1 MEKLTQ
7 EELNSLSSRAR
18 KQYEDKKSFKED
30 SNSVLSEITT
40 ENPNVE
46 VVVKEEKQF
55 NEAGYTDRFS
65 HQSVENDNVG
75 IFDVAN
81 PESLQ
86 KVNAFVG
93 AIAEQ
98 EYVQPDAAMH
108 QLAMKLGTI
117 GLSYT
122 IPKVEGKNGK
132 SVVEVS
138 QFGGRYGKTSDN
150 TTSGDGD
157 IENGDGISH
166 RKEGGLKLEFNW
178 EKQPNNTYKVFANLV

>member
-1 MEKLTQ
+1 M
-7 EELNSLSSRAR
+7 
-18 KQYEDKKSFKED
+18 KSF
-30 SNSVLSEITT
+30 
-40 ENPNVE
+40 
-46 VVVKEEKQF
+46 KQF
-55 NEAGYTDRFS
+55 NEDGNYTNQFS

-81 PESLQ
+81 PDSLQ

-98 EYVQPDAAMH
+98 EYLQPDAAMH

-117 GLSYT
+117 GLTYVL
-122 IPKVEGKNGK
+122 PKVEGNNGK

-138 QFGGRYGKTSDN
+138 QHGGRYGKTSDN
-150 TTSGDGD
+150 TTSGEGD

-166 RKEGGLKLEFNW
+166 IKESGLKLEFNW
-178 EKQPNNTYKVFANLV
+178 ERQSNNTYKVFAKLV